1 MTLGNY
7 RSQTM
12 AISDIKYVM
21 QLQYWASSVQMNDRP
36 ILNLIKLL
44 LSVVAQKS
52 QLFPSRQSENQ
63 LVNYWNMRIYTLLLM
78 RSFIV
83 LDSSSRSSFSI
94 GQ

>member
-36 ILNLIKLL
+36 ILNFIKLL

-63 LVNYWNMRIYTLLLM
+63 LVNYWNMRIYTLLMM

>member
-63 LVNYWNMRIYTLLLM
+63 LVNYWNMRIYTLLMM